1 MHDLAKVCIDSLS
14 GRKLSIQIAPTDVT
28 ANILYQQ
35 VFYSLLNVL
44 KKNTVPKGYALLKM
58 LHSYLEL
65 DGLISLDVHMERT
78 LSMIESELLK
88 FNDSLEVS
96 ISSNI
101 ADLRVSPALNLIRNT
116 LNW

>member
-14 GRKLSIQIAPTDVT
+14 GWKLSIQIAPTDGT

-44 KKNTVPKGYALLKM
+44 KKKTIPEGYALLKM

-65 DGLISLDVHMERT
+65 NGLISLDVHMERT
-78 LSMIESELLK
+78 LSMIESELLI
-88 FNDSLEVS
+88 FNDSLKVS
-96 ISSNI
+96 ISGNI
-101 ADLRVSPALNLIRNT
+101 ANL
-116 LNW
+116 